1 MAGTLDGDRQRALVL
16 GAGTGLAPRLDL
28 AALGNVAADPGDV
41 LVVDIADVVRA
52 EGADLAT
59 AKAAAASTAAARAA
73 VPIAA
78 TTTTAPAGSSAA
90 AAEPAA
96 AEPAATAATAEAGTR
111 RITLRSGAEARP
123 WGVAVR
129 AAWPLSNS

>member
-1 MAGTLDGDRQRALVL
+1 MATVSERWCLAQVPALR
-16 GAGTGLAPRLDL
+16 PRLDL

-59 AKAAAASTAAARAA
+59 AKATAASAAAARAA

-78 TTTTAPAGSSAA
+78 TATTAPAGSSAA

-96 AEPAATAATAEAGTR
+96 AAAEPAAAAAEAGTR

-123 WGVAVR
+123 RGVAVR
-129 AAWPLSNS
+129 AAWPLSYS